1 MIQDKPRPNRPIH
14 RTLTISAK
22 TRTVARIGCSA
33 TLRKLDRSRSRSER
47 RQQTGTGAPV
57 RRLRRL
63 LVGPPIQ
70 PQRPTPTREAGNAD

>member
-33 TLRKLDRSRSRSER
+33 TLRKWTEVGRAAKGDSKPEQARRS
-47 RQQTGTGAPV
+47 GA
-57 RRLRRL
+57 
-63 LVGPPIQ
+63 
-70 PQRPTPTREAGNAD
+70 